1 MLMSYFPKNPLSV
14 GKKKNLITGILKINI
29 FYKFPNTFLLL
40 LKEPL
45 KTENLKF
52 KIKKNYCWL
61 LKRAKLLAFT
71 LGKEKAK

>member
-1 MLMSYFPKNPLSV
+1 MTHCCQTVYVNELFSKKSSECWQ
-14 GKKKNLITGILKINI
+14 KKNLITGILKINI

-52 KIKKNYCWL
+52 KIKKN
-61 LKRAKLLAFT
+61 
-71 LGKEKAK
+71 

>member
-1 MLMSYFPKNPLSV
+1 MSYFPKNPLSV

-52 KIKKNYCWL
+52 KIKKN
-61 LKRAKLLAFT
+61 
-71 LGKEKAK
+71 